1 MDELTKISGVGT
13 GKASKYG
20 KPFVELIRKYVEE
33 NEIER
38 PVDMVIKSVV
48 NKSGLKVYIIQNIDR
63 KIALND
69 MARSKNL
76 ALPNLL
82 TEIET
87 IVESGT
93 RVNINYY
100 IDDIMDEEKQDEIL
114 EYFKESETDSVEAA
128 LKELG
133 ENDYT
138 EEEIRVMR
146 IKFLSDYGN

>member
-1 MDELTKISGVGT
+1 MEEMTKISGVGA
-13 GKASKYG
+13 GKANKYG
-20 KPFVELIRKYVEE
+20 KPFIDLIKKYVED
-33 NEIER
+33 NDIER

-63 KIALND
+63 KINLKD
-69 MARSKNL
+69 MAKSKNL
-76 ALPNLL
+76 TLPNLL

-93 RVNINYY
+93 KVNINYY
-100 IDDIMDEEKQDEIL
+100 IDDLMDEEKQDEIM

-133 ENDYT
+133 ENEYT

>member
-1 MDELTKISGVGT
+1 
-13 GKASKYG
+13 
-20 KPFVELIRKYVEE
+20 
-33 NEIER
+33 
-38 PVDMVIKSVV
+38 MVIKSVV

-63 KIALND
+63 KISLND

-76 ALPNLL
+76 PLPSLL

-93 RVNINYY
+93 KVNINYY

-114 EYFKESETDSVEAA
+114 EYFNESETDSVEEA
-128 LKELG
+128 LRTLG